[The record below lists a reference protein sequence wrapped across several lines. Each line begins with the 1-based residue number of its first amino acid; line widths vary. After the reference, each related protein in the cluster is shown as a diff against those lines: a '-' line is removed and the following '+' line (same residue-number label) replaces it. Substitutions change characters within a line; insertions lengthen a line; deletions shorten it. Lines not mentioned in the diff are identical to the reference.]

1 MKTENIV
8 IIVVEMLDEAGFPPD
23 LYIIKSFGDSVT
35 VHFDDR
41 AAIDYF
47 VDDVE
52 KYSEHA
58 QHFVIQKGRDGK
70 RHTVT
75 FQLW

>member
-1 MKTENIV
+1 MKTEEIV
-8 IIVVEMLDEAGFPPD
+8 LLVVEMLEEAGFASE

-41 AAIDYF
+41 EAVDYF

-58 QHFVIQKGRDGK
+58 QNFIIQKGRDGK